1 MGVSTQST
9 WEINN
14 DLNNIN
20 TIKHFADHLAKMN
33 KTLVFIL
40 LGLVTMVLSAN
51 EEEDQTKELKEAVEG
66 NSLEVERVQR
76 AAEPGKKKKAKK
88 QRKGKKA
95 KKQRKMKKGKKAGR
109 RHKKGN
115 KKSRKAKKK
124 QGKSKG
130 KMKKGKDVKGKG
142 ARKGQN
148 LLAKSEGEERSL
160 CSRTVNSTCL
170 DTAVKLMKIVN
181 SKITN
186 FLVQQKR
193 ISKYNNTGNKK
204 TAKKGLFGPIASKV
218 IDVGGGN
225 ASDLS
230 CSGNKTN
237 PGATKLKSI
246 ISSLQKCEVNIKA
259 ACDPSAYPLP
269 NMTEANECKTLMVSM
284 KASVEAC
291 LKKTG
296 SEACSCWLD
305 SDLKATADKVKNC
318 DISSSNK
325 LVTAQHKQ
333 CTGNFSACKKI
344 EDTAVTY
351 IYACS
356 QSAATLKAKATQ
368 ASKNVDALGAAKN
381 KTSTLAGGSSGRST
395 IIRKRA
401 TSVSTCADF
410 VSLSASLLKIADE
423 APTSSAVETMA
434 NILKA
439 VSDSLSCSTAE
450 KSTLTTQV
458 TTYTQTVS
466 KVSAAYSGL
475 KSSVEDASGTTS
487 DAEIA
492 AAGSTDSTD
501 STKKTAAKR
510 NRLVRD
516 ILNNLN

>member
-9 WEINN
+9 WEINY

-51 EEEDQTKELKEAVEG
+51 EEENQTKELREAVDG

-76 AAEPGKKKKAKK
+76 EAEPRKKKN
-88 QRKGKKA
+88 RKHH
-95 KKQRKMKKGKKAGR
+95 R
-109 RHKKGN
+109 
-115 KKSRKAKKK
+115 KKK
-124 QGKSKG
+124 QGKSKR
-130 KMKKGKDVKGKG
+130 KMKKEKNVKNVKGKG
-142 ARKGQN
+142 ARKGKPI
-148 LLAKSEGEERSL
+148 LSESEGEERSL

-170 DTAVKLMKIVN
+170 DTAVKLLKIVN
-181 SKITN
+181 SRVTN
-186 FLVQQKR
+186 FLIQQKR
-193 ISKYNNTGNKK
+193 MSKYNSTGGKK
-204 TAKKGLFGPIASKV
+204 SGKKGLFGPIASKV

-284 KASVEAC
+284 KSSVEAC

-305 SDLKATADKVKNC
+305 SDLKATADKVKTC

-356 QSAATLKAKATQ
+356 QSAATLKAKAAQ

-450 KSTLTTQV
+450 KATLTTQV
-458 TTYTQTVS
+458 VTYTQTVS

-475 KSSVEDASGTTS
+475 KTSVEDASGTTS

>member
-9 WEINN
+9 WEINT

-51 EEEDQTKELKEAVEG
+51 EEEDQTKELREAVDG

-76 AAEPGKKKKAKK
+76 EAEPRKKKNGKHH
-88 QRKGKKA
+88 RKGKKA
-95 KKQRKMKKGKKAGR
+95 KKQRKMKKGNKAGR

-115 KKSRKAKKK
+115 NKSRKAEKK
-124 QGKSKG
+124 QGKSKR
-130 KMKKGKDVKGKG
+130 KMKKGKNVKNVKGKG
-142 ARKGQN
+142 ARKGKPI
-148 LLAKSEGEERSL
+148 LSESEGEERSL

-269 NMTEANECKTLMVSM
+269 NMTEANACKTLMVSM

-305 SDLKATADKVKNC
+305 SDLKATAEKVKDC

-325 LVTAQHKQ
+325 LVTA
-333 CTGNFSACKKI
+333 
-344 EDTAVTY
+344 
-351 IYACS
+351 
-356 QSAATLKAKATQ
+356 
-368 ASKNVDALGAAKN
+368 
-381 KTSTLAGGSSGRST
+381 
-395 IIRKRA
+395 
-401 TSVSTCADF
+401 
-410 VSLSASLLKIADE
+410 
-423 APTSSAVETMA
+423 
-434 NILKA
+434 
-439 VSDSLSCSTAE
+439 
-450 KSTLTTQV
+450 
-458 TTYTQTVS
+458 
-466 KVSAAYSGL
+466 
-475 KSSVEDASGTTS
+475 
-487 DAEIA
+487 
-492 AAGSTDSTD
+492 
-501 STKKTAAKR
+501 
-510 NRLVRD
+510 
-516 ILNNLN
+516 

>member
-51 EEEDQTKELKEAVEG
+51 EAEDQTKELKEAVEG

-76 AAEPGKKKKAKK
+76 AAEPGKKKKGKHH
-88 QRKGKKA
+88 RKGKKA
-95 KKQRKMKKGKKAGR
+95 KKQRKMKKGKKGKKAGR

-124 QGKSKG
+124 QGKSKR

-148 LLAKSEGEERSL
+148 ILAKSEGKERSL

-269 NMTEANECKTLMVSM
+269 NMTEANECKTMMVSM

-305 SDLKATADKVKNC
+305 SDLKATADKVKTC

-356 QSAATLKAKATQ
+356 QSAATLKAKAAQ
-368 ASKNVDALGAAKN
+368 ASKNVDALGAAKKQN
-381 KTSTLAGGSSGRST
+381 KHAGWR
-395 IIRKRA
+395 IIRK
-401 TSVSTCADF
+401 
-410 VSLSASLLKIADE
+410 KH
-423 APTSSAVETMA
+423 
-434 NILKA
+434 
-439 VSDSLSCSTAE
+439 
-450 KSTLTTQV
+450 
-458 TTYTQTVS
+458 
-466 KVSAAYSGL
+466 
-475 KSSVEDASGTTS
+475 
-487 DAEIA
+487 
-492 AAGSTDSTD
+492 
-501 STKKTAAKR
+501 
-510 NRLVRD
+510 
-516 ILNNLN
+516 NNQ

>member
-1 MGVSTQST
+1 
-9 WEINN
+9 
-14 DLNNIN
+14 
-20 TIKHFADHLAKMN
+20 MN
-33 KTLVFIL
+33 KALVFIL

-76 AAEPGKKKKAKK
+76 AAEPGKKKKGKHH
-88 QRKGKKA
+88 RKGKKA

-124 QGKSKG
+124 QGKSK
-130 KMKKGKDVKGKG
+130 
-142 ARKGQN
+142 
-148 LLAKSEGEERSL
+148 SEGKERSL

-269 NMTEANECKTLMVSM
+269 NMTLANECKTLMVSM

-305 SDLKATADKVKNC
+305 SDLKATAEKVKTC

-333 CTGNFSACKKI
+333 CTGNFSSCKKI

-356 QSAATLKAKATQ
+356 QSAATLKAKAAQ
-368 ASKNVDALGAAKN
+368 ASKNVDALGAAKKQN
-381 KTSTLAGGSSGRST
+381 KHAGWR
-395 IIRKRA
+395 IIRK
-401 TSVSTCADF
+401 
-410 VSLSASLLKIADE
+410 KH
-423 APTSSAVETMA
+423 
-434 NILKA
+434 
-439 VSDSLSCSTAE
+439 
-450 KSTLTTQV
+450 
-458 TTYTQTVS
+458 
-466 KVSAAYSGL
+466 
-475 KSSVEDASGTTS
+475 
-487 DAEIA
+487 
-492 AAGSTDSTD
+492 
-501 STKKTAAKR
+501 
-510 NRLVRD
+510 
-516 ILNNLN
+516 NNQ

>member
-1 MGVSTQST
+1 MG
-9 WEINN
+9 
-14 DLNNIN
+14 
-20 TIKHFADHLAKMN
+20 
-33 KTLVFIL
+33 
-40 LGLVTMVLSAN
+40 
-51 EEEDQTKELKEAVEG
+51 
-66 NSLEVERVQR
+66 
-76 AAEPGKKKKAKK
+76 
-88 QRKGKKA
+88 
-95 KKQRKMKKGKKAGR
+95 KQRKMKKGKKAGR

-124 QGKSKG
+124 QGKSKR
-130 KMKKGKDVKGKG
+130 KMKKGKDVKEKG

-148 LLAKSEGEERSL
+148 TLAKSEGEERSL

-305 SDLKATADKVKNC
+305 SDLKATADKVKTC

-356 QSAATLKAKATQ
+356 QSAATLKAKAAQ
-368 ASKNVDALGAAKN
+368 ASKNVDALGATKKA
-381 KTSTLAGGSSGRST
+381 STLAGGSSGRST

-450 KSTLTTQV
+450 KATLTTQV
-458 TTYTQTVS
+458 VTYTQTVS
-466 KVSAAYSGL
+466 KVTAAYSGL

-516 ILNNLN
+516 ILSNLN

>member
-9 WEINN
+9 WEINT

-40 LGLVTMVLSAN
+40 LGLVTMVLLAN
-51 EEEDQTKELKEAVEG
+51 EEENQTKELREAVDG

-76 AAEPGKKKKAKK
+76 EAEPRKKKNRKHH
-88 QRKGKKA
+88 RKGNKA
-95 KKQRKMKKGKKAGR
+95 KKQRKM
-109 RHKKGN
+109 KKGN

-124 QGKSKG
+124 QGKSKR
-130 KMKKGKDVKGKG
+130 KMKKGKNVKNVKGKG
-142 ARKGQN
+142 ARKGKPI
-148 LLAKSEGEERSL
+148 LSESEGEERSL

-170 DTAVKLMKIVN
+170 DTAVKLLKIVD
-181 SKITN
+181 SRVTN

-246 ISSLQKCEVNIKA
+246 ISSLQNCEVNIKA

-305 SDLKATADKVKNC
+305 SDLKATAEKVKTC

-356 QSAATLKAKATQ
+356 QSAATLKAKAAQ

-395 IIRKRA
+395 I
-401 TSVSTCADF
+401 
-410 VSLSASLLKIADE
+410 
-423 APTSSAVETMA
+423 
-434 NILKA
+434 
-439 VSDSLSCSTAE
+439 
-450 KSTLTTQV
+450 
-458 TTYTQTVS
+458 
-466 KVSAAYSGL
+466 
-475 KSSVEDASGTTS
+475 
-487 DAEIA
+487 
-492 AAGSTDSTD
+492 
-501 STKKTAAKR
+501 
-510 NRLVRD
+510 
-516 ILNNLN
+516 

>member
-1 MGVSTQST
+1 MGDPEKKNGKKQKNGKRSG
-9 WEINN
+9 
-14 DLNNIN
+14 
-20 TIKHFADHLAKMN
+20 KKN
-33 KTLVFIL
+33 KTRS
-40 LGLVTMVLSAN
+40 GKS
-51 EEEDQTKELKEAVEG
+51 
-66 NSLEVERVQR
+66 R
-76 AAEPGKKKKAKK
+76 GKKPT
-88 QRKGKKA
+88 KG
-95 KKQRKMKKGKKAGR
+95 
-109 RHKKGN
+109 GN
-115 KKSRKAKKK
+115 KSPKSSKRHNKS
-124 QGKSKG
+124 GKN
-130 KMKKGKDVKGKG
+130 
-142 ARKGQN
+142 Q
-148 LLAKSEGEERSL
+148 KSG
-160 CSRTVNSTCL
+160 
-170 DTAVKLMKIVN
+170 
-181 SKITN
+181 
-186 FLVQQKR
+186 
-193 ISKYNNTGNKK
+193 
-204 TAKKGLFGPIASKV
+204 KKGLFGPIASKV

-269 NMTEANECKTLMVSM
+269 NVTLANECKTLMVSM
-284 KASVEAC
+284 KSSVEAC

-356 QSAATLKAKATQ
+356 QSAATLKAKAAQ

-458 TTYTQTVS
+458 VTYTQTVS

>member
-66 NSLEVERVQR
+66 DSLEVERVQR
-76 AAEPGKKKKAKK
+76 AAEPGKKKKGKHH
-88 QRKGKKA
+88 RKGSKA

-109 RHKKGN
+109 RHKKGKKAGRRHKKGN
-115 KKSRKAKKK
+115 KKSRKATKK
-124 QGKSKG
+124 QGVSKR

-142 ARKGQN
+142 PRKGEN
-148 LLAKSEGEERSL
+148 ILAKGEGEERSL
-160 CSRTVNSTCL
+160 CPRTVNSTCL

-291 LKKTG
+291 GKKTG
-296 SEACSCWLD
+296 NEACTCWLD
-305 SDLKATADKVKNC
+305 ADLKAVAEKVKTC
-318 DISSSNK
+318 DISSENK
-325 LVTAQHKQ
+325 KVTAQHKQ
-333 CTGNFSACKKI
+333 CTG
-344 EDTAVTY
+344 
-351 IYACS
+351 
-356 QSAATLKAKATQ
+356 
-368 ASKNVDALGAAKN
+368 
-381 KTSTLAGGSSGRST
+381 
-395 IIRKRA
+395 
-401 TSVSTCADF
+401 
-410 VSLSASLLKIADE
+410 
-423 APTSSAVETMA
+423 
-434 NILKA
+434 
-439 VSDSLSCSTAE
+439 
-450 KSTLTTQV
+450 
-458 TTYTQTVS
+458 
-466 KVSAAYSGL
+466 
-475 KSSVEDASGTTS
+475 
-487 DAEIA
+487 
-492 AAGSTDSTD
+492 
-501 STKKTAAKR
+501 
-510 NRLVRD
+510 
-516 ILNNLN
+516 